1 MVDDLQ
7 NFGLVK
13 TLHGLSGL
21 VVVHQNN
28 AALAQGNDVAAA
40 DHAAVFAFLIQHREI
55 PVAHLGH
62 DAGDVRH
69 RGDEGEFDDI
79 VSCHVIGDGRALA
92 HQLTGGVA
100 VAGNG
105 HDGHARFLGD
115 ALDGTAH
122 LGPVADD
129 EERGLFLNGAELAL
143 VAVGQDHDVAF
154 FHGAFQHFRGGGAD
168 LDMSRGADGVFVA
181 HHHGAA
187 QRLQNV
193 LIARAAL
200 GQHPGIEHVHVGGG
214 DILDRDEAQQLVV
227 GVRDGQGV
235 DLLVAHDLP
244 GLAQAGTAVDA
255 GHLTEIHVPDLG
267 VDIGT
272 HPGRCDPELFEHEF
286 RLLVHAARAARLA
299 DQRAGLIL
307 ELRIGNGRADGVGV
321 RVAMPDDH
329 DFVGCFWHGC
339 SFPLVGCFNFLLRF
353 VCACFARPLLHSGC
367 RGADRR
373 SLCIPF

>member
-40 DHAAVFAFLIQHREI
+40 DHAAVFAVLIQHREI

-62 DAGDVRH
+62 NAGDVRH

-187 QRLQNV
+187 QRLQNI

-200 GQHPGIEHVHVGGG
+200 GQHLGIEHVHVGGG
-214 DILDRDEAQQLVV
+214 LTVMRPSSSLPASVMGRVSICLSRMISQALRRLVLPLMPGISRKSTSRILGLTSVHIRG
-227 GVRDGQGV
+227 GVT
-235 DLLVAHDLP
+235 P
-244 GLAQAGTAVDA
+244 
-255 GHLTEIHVPDLG
+255 
-267 VDIGT
+267 
-272 HPGRCDPELFEHEF
+272 
-286 RLLVHAARAARLA
+286 
-299 DQRAGLIL
+299 
-307 ELRIGNGRADGVGV
+307 
-321 RVAMPDDH
+321 
-329 DFVGCFWHGC
+329 
-339 SFPLVGCFNFLLRF
+339 NFLSTNSVSWFMRP
-353 VCACFARPLLHSGC
+353 AR
-367 RGADRR
+367 RGSQTRELVLFLSSA
-373 SLCIPF
+373 